1 MLRVGDM
8 VTRKSY
14 GGDIIFRIKSIDWF
28 GNAELVGVDYRIEAD
43 APKSDLVL
51 IDERLMYRSRKD
63 AMEEIEIKIKQ
74 ILDAKEEANKKAMLE
89 KMSHME
95 EMLKKV
101 KVLHIDGDSEYLKL
115 CMKYYK
121 ELGLEP
127 YGEEVKEQE
136 QPRMIVELIKKYK
149 PDMVVITGHD
159 AIHKEVVDVEDINNY
174 RSSKYFVETV
184 IKAREY
190 EPDMD
195 KLVIFAGACQSHYEA
210 LIDAGANFAS
220 SPDRILIHA
229 LDPVLISERVA
240 ATPFDKTCNVD
251 EALLFTFTGKKGLG
265 GYDTRGKAR
274 KGSPKGKYKS

>member
-1 MLRVGDM
+1 MLKIGDI

-14 GGDIIFRIKSIDWF
+14 GGDLYFRIKNIDWF
-28 GNAELVGVDYRIEAD
+28 GNIELVGVDYRIEAD
-43 APKSDLVL
+43 APMSDLMLV
-51 IDERLMYRSRKD
+51 DDTTMYRSRKD
-63 AMEEIEIKIKQ
+63 AMEEIEDRIKEIKEAKEHVKQ
-74 ILDAKEEANKKAMLE
+74 IQQQLAA
-89 KMSHME
+89 E
-95 EMLKKV
+95 EMIKKV
-101 KVLHIDGDSEYLKL
+101 KVLHIDGDKEYLKL
-115 CMKYYK
+115 CLKYYK

-127 YGEEVKEQE
+127 YGEEIKEQE
-136 QPRMIVELIKKYK
+136 QPRMIGELIKKYS
-149 PDMVVITGHD
+149 PDMIVITGHD
-159 AIHKEVVDVEDINNY
+159 AIHKDIEDLEDLNNY

-184 IKAREY
+184 KKAREY

-210 LIDAGANFAS
+210 LIEAGANFAS

-240 ATPFDKTCNVD
+240 STPLDQICKVD

-265 GYDTRGKAR
+265 GFETRGKSR